1 MAFGQCQ
8 LFYYVPSFLWVLL
21 TIFSSILFESIELMI
36 IYEGYLFILQIY
48 QINPKKL
55 KKTIYYF

>member
-21 TIFSSILFESIELMI
+21 TIFSSILFENIELMI
-36 IYEGYLFILQIY
+36 IYEGYLLILQIY
-48 QINPKKL
+48 QNNSKKL
-55 KKTIYYF
+55 K